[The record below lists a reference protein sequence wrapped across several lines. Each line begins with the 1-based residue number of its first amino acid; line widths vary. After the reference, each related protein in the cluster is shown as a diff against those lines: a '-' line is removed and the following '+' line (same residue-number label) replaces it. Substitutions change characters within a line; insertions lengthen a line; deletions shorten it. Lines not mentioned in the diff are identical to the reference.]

1 MVNLEISDATPDEI
15 SAIEQQVRFVDNAVK
30 RVATRKIKQKED
42 AKSALID
49 NLAQKNK
56 NKLGL

>member
-49 NLAQKNK
+49 NLAQNK

>member
-15 SAIEQQVRFVDNAVK
+15 SAIEQQVRFVDNAAK

-42 AKSALID
+42 AKSALLD
-49 NLAQKNK
+49 NLARKNK
-56 NKLGL
+56 SKLGL